1 MSLADRVY
9 KTQGIQGLLTIGYLY
24 IVVLGIIGEALYYS
38 QLGINILKYSSITDV
53 LLSPI
58 SKITSNAYFILAVM
72 ALAFGLYFVSLRLNT
87 VEKRNK
93 FRNLLYNF
101 SITKTADGS
110 LKDTLIMILS
120 SLLFGFY
127 VGLDYGSGT
136 YTAKKLR
143 EGSFKYND
151 RIYFNNNDSTQA
163 EIVGSN
169 TAYIFYV
176 NKKSKSVQISPMG
189 AVKSFENTPI
199 SLSLSKPKSTKK

>member
-1 MSLADRVY
+1 MSVADRVY
-9 KTQGIQGLLTIGYLY
+9 KTQGLQGLLTIGYLF

-38 QLGINILKYSSITDV
+38 QLGINILKYSTITDV

-58 SKITSNAYFILAVM
+58 SKITLSAYFIL
-72 ALAFGLYFVSLRLNT
+72 LILGISFISYLVSQRLNT

-93 FRNLLYNF
+93 FRKILFNF
-101 SITKTADGS
+101 KIAKNPNGS
-110 LKDTLIMILS
+110 LKDTFLMVIS

-127 VGLDYGSGT
+127 VGLDFGNGT
-136 YTAKKLR
+136 YTAKNLR
-143 EGSFKYND
+143 EGNFKYND

-176 NKKSKSVQISPMG
+176 KKNSKVVQVSPMG
-189 AVKSFENTPI
+189 AIKSFENSVK
-199 SLSLSKPKSTKK
+199 SLTLSNLKSKN

>member
-24 IVVLGIIGEALYYS
+24 IVILGIIGEALYYS
-38 QLGINILKYSSITDV
+38 QLDINILKYSTITDV

-58 SKITSNAYFILAVM
+58 SKITSNAYFILGVL
-72 ALAFGLYFVSLRLNT
+72 ALTFGSYLVSLRLNT
-87 VEKRNK
+87 VEKRDR
-93 FRNLLYNF
+93 FRQLLFKF
-101 SITKTADGS
+101 SISKTANGS
-110 LKDTLIMILS
+110 LKDTLLMVLS

-127 VGLDYGSGT
+127 VGLDYGNGT

-176 NKKSKSVQISPMG
+176 KKNSKSVQISPMG
-189 AVKSFENTPI
+189 AIKSFENTPV
-199 SLSLSKPKSTKK
+199 SLNFSKLKSTKK